1 MLASCF
7 DQRTTNSRRC
17 SMGDVS
23 FQGTNP
29 PRVRTVG
36 VTHALG
42 PFCYPC
48 ARLVPIVL
56 LAQGDY
62 RMHLRLAP
70 LAALIL
76 VATACDLSSMEWS
89 AYIPK
94 SLHANTLANR
104 FPG

>member
-48 ARLVPIVL
+48 ARLVPPVL
-56 LAQGDY
+56 CSPQGRGTD
-62 RMHLRLAP
+62 RMSRREARP
-70 LAALIL
+70 VL
-76 VATACDLSSMEWS
+76 VPTGGDRSLF
-89 AYIPK
+89 PK
-94 SLHANTLANR
+94 GKVTGLCPVGEGER
-104 FPG
+104 P

>member
-48 ARLVPIVL
+48 ARLVPPVSYPLRGYMTGLIPLRSYTTGVL
-56 LAQGDY
+56 GVVVQRKGDEHNPT
-62 RMHLRLAP
+62 RADADP
-70 LAALIL
+70 PDP
-76 VATACDLSSMEWS
+76 VVV
-89 AYIPK
+89 
-94 SLHANTLANR
+94 
-104 FPG
+104 

>member
-48 ARLVPIVL
+48 ARLVPDRSPPLREQRPVSCPGRLYASSSGGGGGGTRIQSTIISRCSRL
-56 LAQGDY
+56 LS
-62 RMHLRLAP
+62 
-70 LAALIL
+70 
-76 VATACDLSSMEWS
+76 VS
-89 AYIPK
+89 
-94 SLHANTLANR
+94 
-104 FPG
+104 